1 MKKTMGLF
9 ILIFII
15 LNVLTL
21 IYSLICR
28 SDFSVHEMNL
38 GWPHRFY
45 HRFKMSG
52 ADYHNFGWDLEGL
65 MKNEVYFSAIALA
78 SQIGYLIFKRK

>member
-15 LNVLTL
+15 LNVLML
-21 IYSLICR
+21 IYSLIFR
-28 SDFSVHEMNL
+28 SDFSVGEMNL

-52 ADYHNFGWDLEGL
+52 ADYYNHGGDLVGL
-65 MKNEVYFSAIALA
+65 LKNEIYFSAIALA
-78 SQIGYLIFKRK
+78 SQVVYLIFKRK